1 MIFLPSSVPS
11 KTFFNSFCHVRMS
24 SMDLYSV
31 KSGDLSAL
39 CRFNVLFN
47 DTVDFIFRKR
57 TWNLSTCFRRNVRS
71 GYWLHICSLRLSG
84 CSCMVDLDTDTG
96 SVLMNSF
103 CQLEQ
108 TWKKSM
114 IDRCLTIYVYNA
126 YYIKE

>member
-11 KTFFNSFCHVRMS
+11 IILDVLHGSLQCQIWRSERALPLQRTF
-24 SMDLYSV
+24 
-31 KSGDLSAL
+31 
-39 CRFNVLFN
+39 FN
-47 DTVDFIFRKR
+47 DTVDFIFRKL
-57 TWNLSTCFRRNVRS
+57 TWNLTTFFRRNVRS

-84 CSCMVDLDTDTG
+84 CSCRVDLDTDTG

-114 IDRCLTIYVYNA
+114 VDRCLTIYVYNA

>member
-1 MIFLPSSVPS
+1 MSSV
-11 KTFFNSFCHVRMS
+11 
-24 SMDLYSV
+24 DLYGV
-31 KSGDLSAL
+31 KSGDLSTF
-39 CRFNVLFN
+39 CRFTVFFN

-57 TWNLSTCFRRNVRS
+57 SWNLSACFRWNVRS

-108 TWKKSM
+108 TWKIIIL
-114 IDRCLTIYVYNA
+114 IDTKLDPSGESTLAFSTIIRPTPPLA
-126 YYIKE
+126 LCS